1 MPKPI
6 DTKALDHELIAKIAI
21 DSTMW
26 SAQVATL
33 VRKAKRARAKYLRHD
48 DAYHLG
54 VWQALGGLLVEYGAS
69 PEDVELAISSPRDA
83 NA

>member
-6 DTKALDHELIAKIAI
+6 NTTALDHELIAKIAA
-21 DSTMW
+21 DSTLW

-33 VRKAKRARAKYLRHD
+33 VRKAKRARAKYLVHD

-54 VWQALGGLLVEYGAS
+54 AWQALGSLLFEYGAN
-69 PEDVELAISSPRDA
+69 PEDVELAITGPKE
-83 NA
+83 N